1 MKDTKTAAVGAFV
14 IIGIAVF
21 ALGLFLIG
29 NRRMLFERNFEVYA
43 QFSNISG
50 LQNGALVRVAGMEA
64 GEVTQIEVPTGPTEQ
79 FRVRLRVREAL
90 RPLIRTDSVASI
102 QNDGLVGNRYV
113 QVQAGSAEAPPVD
126 DDGTIRSEEPF
137 DFADALKRL
146 NATID
151 LVTDL
156 IEDVQAG
163 VKEAVNAVSETALEA
178 QSLMADVGV
187 EIRDITTAADNVAKD
202 LQAITAGIRE
212 GRGTVGRLINDDSIY
227 VSARNIASDA
237 EKAVA
242 SLRQAAEEARG
253 AVADFRGDD
262 GPMKGITGDLQQTIT
277 MARSA
282 MHNLAENTEALKRNF
297 FFRGFFNRR
306 GYFDLSDISVQ
317 DYRRG
322 VLENGGDRQAL
333 RIWASAAVLFER
345 DAEGRE
351 RLTDD
356 GKARLDSAMAAF
368 VKYPRTTP
376 FVVEGY
382 AEAPTADQRFLLSRH
397 RAGLARDYIVGKFGL
412 DPNYVTTM
420 VMGHEAD
427 DSPAGNRWNGVALAM
442 FVPRGGS

>member
-1 MKDTKTAAVGAFV
+1 MKDTRTAAVGAFV
-14 IIGIAVF
+14 IIGLAVF
-21 ALGLFLIG
+21 AVGLFLIG
-29 NRRMLFERNFEVYA
+29 NRRMLFERNFEIYA

-64 GEVTQIEVPTGPTEQ
+64 GEVTQIEVPGGPSGQ
-79 FRVRLRVREAL
+79 FRVRLRVRDAL
-90 RPLIRTDSVASI
+90 RPLIRTDSVATI
-102 QNDGLVGNRYV
+102 QNDGLVGNRFV
-113 QVQAGSAEAPPVD
+113 QVQAGSEQAPPIED
-126 DDGTIRSEEPF
+126 SGTIRSEEPF
-137 DFADALKRL
+137 DFADALNKL
-146 NATID
+146 NDTID
-151 LVTDL
+151 LVTGL
-156 IEDVQAG
+156 IEEVQGG
-163 VKEAVNAVSETALEA
+163 VKEAVTAVSETALEA
-178 QSLMADVGV
+178 QALIADVGV
-187 EIRDITTAADNVAKD
+187 EIRDITTAADHVAED

-212 GRGTVGRLINDDSIY
+212 GRGTIGRLVNDDSIY

-253 AVADFRGDD
+253 AVADFRGDG

-277 MARSA
+277 LARDA
-282 MHNLAENTEALKRNF
+282 MHSLAENSEALKRNF

-306 GYFDLSDISVQ
+306 GYFDLDDISVQ

-322 VLENGGDRQAL
+322 ALENGDRQAL
-333 RIWASAAVLFER
+333 RIWAAADVLFEL
-345 DAEGRE
+345 DPEGRE

-368 VKYPRTTP
+368 VQYPRTTP

-382 AEAPTADQRFLLSRH
+382 AQAPTADERFLLSRH

-420 VMGHEAD
+420 VMGNEAAG
-427 DSPAGNRWNGVALAM
+427 SPAGNQWNGVALAM
-442 FVPRGGS
+442 FVARDGG

>member
-14 IIGIAVF
+14 IIGVAVF
-21 ALGLFLIG
+21 AVGLFLIG
-29 NRRMLFERNFEVYA
+29 NRRMLFEQNFEIYA

-50 LQNGALVRVAGMEA
+50 LQNGALVRVAGMES
-64 GEVTQIEVPTGPTEQ
+64 GEVTQIEVPTGPTGQ

-90 RPLIRTDSVASI
+90 RPLIRTDSVATI
-102 QNDGLVGNRYV
+102 QNDGLVGNRFV
-113 QVQAGSAEAPPVD
+113 QVQAGSAEAPPIED
-126 DDGTIRSEEPF
+126 SGTIRSEEPF
-137 DFADALKRL
+137 DFADALNKL
-146 NATID
+146 NDTID
-151 LVTDL
+151 LVTGL
-156 IEDVQAG
+156 IEEVQGG
-163 VKEAVNAVSETALEA
+163 VKEAVTAVSETALEA
-178 QSLMADVGV
+178 QALIADVGV
-187 EIRDITTAADNVAKD
+187 EIRDITTAADHVAED

-212 GRGTVGRLINDDSIY
+212 GRGTIGRLVNDDSIY

-253 AVADFRGDD
+253 AVADFRGDG

-277 MARSA
+277 LARDA

-306 GYFDLSDISVQ
+306 GYFDLEDISVQ
-317 DYRRG
+317 DYRSG
-322 VLENGGDRQAL
+322 ALENGGRQAL
-333 RIWASAAVLFER
+333 RIWAAADVLFEL

-368 VKYPRTTP
+368 VQYPRTTP

-382 AEAPTADQRFLLSRH
+382 AQAPTADERFLLSRH
-397 RAGLARDYIVGKFGL
+397 RAGLARDYIVSKFGL

-420 VMGHEAD
+420 VMGNEAAG
-427 DSPAGNRWNGVALAM
+427 SPAGNQWNGVALAM
-442 FVPRGGS
+442 FVARDGA